1 MEPPTSL
8 NAYHLQLE
16 TLLRNNFGATG
27 EDLPAL
33 TQSCAANLPDD
44 VLDLLTHLSGQADP
58 VQTAFYCGRAVERLN
73 ALKQA
78 RVAESLALAGVEGV
92 PLDALPAEDVDTLA
106 RLLAMRDRVYKTVAD
121 FTFKTLMVCLGL
133 LLIWLLLQVL

>member
-1 MEPPTSL
+1 METHASL
-8 NAYHLQLE
+8 NAYRLQLE

-27 EDLPAL
+27 NDLPGL

-58 VQTAFYCGRAVERLN
+58 VQAAFCYGRAVERLN

-78 RVAESLALAGVEGV
+78 RLAESLGVTGAEGV
-92 PLDALPAEDVDTLA
+92 SLGALPAEDVDTLA
-106 RLLAMRDRVYKTVAD
+106 RLLAVRDRAFKAVAD
-121 FTFKTLMVCLGL
+121 FTLKALMVFGAL
-133 LLIWLLLQVL
+133 LLLWLLLQLL